1 MGDLFKA
8 LSSGLAQFVYA
19 WILPSAITCG
29 LFSVVVLSHT
39 SPPPF
44 TDVNA
49 WVGGALFILATVTLS
64 VMFAYSARSI
74 YRFLEG
80 YSIPAFARERMRK
93 RQRRAFH
100 RLSLL
105 RAHGPP
111 LVRQESA
118 ERLKEFPESPSLIM
132 PTKMGNALKAME
144 QYGVTRFGLDS
155 QTFWYELQSAAPEAI
170 RISTRETRSA
180 VDFFVSSVAHLV
192 LFGISCFAFVPVV
205 NDKWL
210 VVAAGVLSLALVYP
224 TYLQAAANVLEW
236 RWAVQALVHVGR
248 HPLAESVGFQL
259 PPRLE
264 DEKQL
269 WEALADLTHL
279 GPEQEYLSVLNR
291 FAKRSPAS

>member
-29 LFSVVVLSHT
+29 LFSVIVLAHL

-44 TDVNA
+44 ADVNV
-49 WVGGALFILATVTLS
+49 WVGGGLFILATVTLS
-64 VMFAYSARSI
+64 VVFAYSSRSI
-74 YRFLEG
+74 YRLLEG
-80 YSIPAFARERMRK
+80 YTIPAFLRERMRK
-93 RQRRAFH
+93 RQRRTFH

-105 RAHGPP
+105 RLHGPP

-118 ERLKEFPESPSLIM
+118 ERLKEFPESPLLIM
-132 PTKMGNALKAME
+132 PTRMGNALKAME

-170 RISTRETRSA
+170 RGSTRETRSA
-180 VDFFVSSVAHLV
+180 VDFFVSSLAHLSLLGV
-192 LFGISCFAFVPVV
+192 ACLAFVPVV
-205 NDKWL
+205 DNKWL
-210 VVAAGVLSLALVYP
+210 AAAAAILSLALVYP

-236 RWAVQALVHVGR
+236 RWAVQALVHAGR
-248 HPLAESVGFQL
+248 HPLAESVGFNL
-259 PPRLE
+259 PPLLE

-279 GPEQEYLSVLNR
+279 GPDQEYLSVLNR
-291 FAKRSPAS
+291 FAKPSQTP